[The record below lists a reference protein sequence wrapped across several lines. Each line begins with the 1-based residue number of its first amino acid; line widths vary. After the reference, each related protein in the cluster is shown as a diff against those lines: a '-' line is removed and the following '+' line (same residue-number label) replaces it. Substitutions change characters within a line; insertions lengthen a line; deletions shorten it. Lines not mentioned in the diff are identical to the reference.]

1 MSKKRKN
8 FIDIFAEPKE
18 GKNFVVNLYLDK
30 EFKFTE
36 IYSPKTK
43 IEDLKKEILLK
54 LSIYSINYKMEY
66 NDHDI
71 GGFDDFTLNQIFLNK
86 IKEEYDIFLTLIS
99 TLKKFEGQRV
109 LMTYNQGESEVILYK
124 IMSMKWFKIRPQFS
138 SRIPFQR
145 FPYNSRSCHIMQ
157 SNQLVIT
164 GGIDNEK
171 MACFY
176 DADTNNVIDL
186 PDMKFPRQRHTMI
199 SIGDNKVFIIGGV
212 DSNKVT
218 LLDVEFE
225 CYEEYPSMKYTRKD
239 ACAAFVNE
247 RYLYV
252 FMGIVDELKGVA
264 DNFEK
269 LDIKEEGG
277 EWKIFPIN
285 NFCGYKMP
293 RSYCACAY
301 IKEQSC
307 FYFFGGSFNSTAQ
320 GTVMKLTEDKYEV
333 TKTRYT
339 LPFNCV
345 FDETSFLR
353 PNELKNDYYLFTFK
367 EHQLIHFNTKSEKLE
382 EIPQE
387 WIQ

>member
-1 MSKKRKN
+1 MKKKGNN
-8 FIDIFAEPKE
+8 FINIFEEPKE
-18 GKNFVVNLYLDK
+18 DERFVINIYLDK
-30 EFKFTE
+30 EHKFTDL
-36 IYSPKTK
+36 YSPKTK

-71 GGFDDFTLNQIFLNK
+71 GGFDDFTLQQIFLNK
-86 IKEEYDIFLTLIS
+86 KKEEYDIYLTLIS

-109 LMTYNQGESEVILYK
+109 LMTFIQGQDEVILYK
-124 IMSMKWFKIRPQFS
+124 ILSMKWLKVKPQFS
-138 SRIPFQR
+138 SRLHFGK
-145 FPYNSRSCHIMQ
+145 FPYNARSCHIMQ
-157 SNQLVIT
+157 SNQLIIT

-171 MACFY
+171 MACYY

-186 PDMKFPRQRHTMI
+186 PDMNNERQRHTMI
-199 SIGDNKVFIIGGV
+199 SIGDNKVFIIGGAG
-212 DSNKVT
+212 SNKVT
-218 LLDVEFE
+218 LLDVEYE

-239 ACAAFVNE
+239 ASVAFVNE

-252 FMGIVDELKGVA
+252 FMGLCDELRGVA

-269 LDIKEEGG
+269 LDIKEDGG
-277 EWKIFPIN
+277 QWKILPIN
-285 NFCGYKMP
+285 NFVGYKMP
-293 RSYCACAY
+293 RTYCGCAY
-301 IKEQSC
+301 IKEESC

-333 TKTRYT
+333 TKSRYT

-345 FDETSFLR
+345 FDETCFLR
-353 PNELKNDYYLFTFK
+353 PNELTCDYYLFTFK
-367 EHQLIHFNTKSEKLE
+367 EHQLIHFNCKSEKLE

-387 WIQ
+387 WLD

>member
-8 FIDIFAEPKE
+8 FIDIFAEPKDDQ
-18 GKNFVVNLYLDK
+18 KFIINFYLDK
-30 EFKFTE
+30 EHKFTDL
-36 IYSPKTK
+36 YSPKTK

-86 IKEEYDIFLTLIS
+86 TKEEYDIFLTLIS

-109 LMTYNQGESEVILYK
+109 LMTFIQGESDIILYK
-124 IMSMKWFKIRPQFS
+124 IMSMKWLKVRPQFS

-186 PDMKFPRQRHTMI
+186 PNMQHPRQRHTMI

-225 CYEEYPSMKYTRKD
+225 CYEDYPSMKYTRKD
-239 ACAAFVNE
+239 ASAAF
-247 RYLYV
+247 RY
-252 FMGIVDELKGVA
+252 
-264 DNFEK
+264 
-269 LDIKEEGG
+269 
-277 EWKIFPIN
+277 
-285 NFCGYKMP
+285 
-293 RSYCACAY
+293 
-301 IKEQSC
+301 
-307 FYFFGGSFNSTAQ
+307 
-320 GTVMKLTEDKYEV
+320 
-333 TKTRYT
+333 
-339 LPFNCV
+339 
-345 FDETSFLR
+345 
-353 PNELKNDYYLFTFK
+353 
-367 EHQLIHFNTKSEKLE
+367 
-382 EIPQE
+382 
-387 WIQ
+387 

>member
-1 MSKKRKN
+1 MRKRGYN
-8 FIDIFAEPKE
+8 FINIFEKPSDDAR
-18 GKNFVVNLYLDK
+18 FVINIFLDK
-30 EFKFTE
+30 EHKFTDL
-36 IYSPKTK
+36 YSPKTK
-43 IEDLKKEILLK
+43 IEDLKKDILLK

-86 IKEEYDIFLTLIS
+86 QKEEYDIYLTLIS
-99 TLKKFEGQRV
+99 TLKKYEGQRV
-109 LMTYNQGESEVILYK
+109 LMTFVQGQSEVILYK
-124 IMSMKWFKIRPQFS
+124 IMSMKWLKVKPQFS
-138 SRIPFQR
+138 SRIPFGK
-145 FPYNSRSCHIMQ
+145 FPYNARSCHIMQ
-157 SNQLVIT
+157 SNQLIIT

-186 PDMKFPRQRHTMI
+186 PDMNYERQRHTMI
-199 SIGDNKVFIIGGV
+199 SIGDNKVFIIGGAG
-212 DSNKVT
+212 SNRVT

-225 CYEEYPSMKYTRKD
+225 CYEEYPSMKYSRKD
-239 ACAAFVNE
+239 ASAAYVNE

-252 FMGIVDELKGVA
+252 FMGISDELRGTA

-269 LDIKEEGG
+269 LDIKEDGG
-277 EWKIFPIN
+277 QWKLLPIN

-293 RSYCACAY
+293 RTYCGLAY
-301 IKEQSC
+301 IKEENC

-320 GTVMKLTEDKYEV
+320 GTVMKMTEDKYEI
-333 TKTRYT
+333 TKSKYT

-353 PNELKNDYYLFTFK
+353 PNELTCDYYLFTFK
-367 EHQLIHFNTKSEKLE
+367 EHQLIHFNSKSQTLE

-387 WIQ
+387 WLE

>member
-1 MSKKRKN
+1 MKKKGNN
-8 FIDIFAEPKE
+8 FINIFAELKE
-18 GKNFVVNLYLDK
+18 DEKFAVNIYLDK
-30 EFKFTE
+30 EYKFTDL
-36 IYSPKTK
+36 YSPKTK

-54 LSIYSINYKMEY
+54 LSVYSINYKMEY

-71 GGFDDFTLNQIFLNK
+71 GGFDDFTLHQIFLNK
-86 IKEEYDIFLTLIS
+86 KKEEYDIYLTLIS

-109 LMTYNQGESEVILYK
+109 LMTFVQGQDEVILYK
-124 IMSMKWFKIRPQFS
+124 IMSMKWLKVKPQFS
-138 SRIPFQR
+138 SRLSFGK
-145 FPYNSRSCHIMQ
+145 FPYNARSCHIMQ
-157 SNQLVIT
+157 SNQLIIT
-164 GGIDNEK
+164 GGINNEK
-171 MACFY
+171 MACYY

-186 PDMKFPRQRHTMI
+186 PDMNNARQRHTMI
-199 SIGDNKVFIIGGV
+199 SIGNNKVFIIGGV
-212 DSNKVT
+212 ESNKVT

-239 ACAAFVNE
+239 ACVAYVNE

-252 FMGIVDELKGVA
+252 FMGLVDELRGVA

-277 EWKIFPIN
+277 QWKLLPIN

-293 RSYCACAY
+293 RTYCGCAY
-301 IKEQSC
+301 IKEESC

-333 TKTRYT
+333 TKSRYT

-345 FDETSFLR
+345 FDETCFLR
-353 PNELKNDYYLFTFK
+353 PNELTFDYYLFTFK
-367 EHQLIHFNTKSEKLE
+367 EHQLIHFNSKSEKLE

-387 WIQ
+387 WLE

>member
-1 MSKKRKN
+1 LFFQYKCPTCSEATGDELTEDYCKTLETTGN
-8 FIDIFAEPKE
+8 TICIFQNEACVEKSCTTINSE
-18 GKNFVVNLYLDK
+18 ESSLDDDTCSQFHSTVTGENNACIASSDGKCVETNECNKVKAGASDELCK
-30 EFKFTE
+30 
-36 IYSPKTK
+36 
-43 IEDLKKEILLK
+43 K
-54 LSIYSINYKMEY
+54 LS
-66 NDHDI
+66 
-71 GGFDDFTLNQIFLNK
+71 T
-86 IKEEYDIFLTLIS
+86 T
-99 TLKKFEGQRV
+99 
-109 LMTYNQGESEVILYK
+109 
-124 IMSMKWFKIRPQFS
+124 
-138 SRIPFQR
+138 
-145 FPYNSRSCHIMQ
+145 
-157 SNQLVIT
+157 
-164 GGIDNEK
+164 DNEK

-186 PDMKFPRQRHTMI
+186 PDMPHPRQRHTMI

-225 CYEEYPSMKYTRKD
+225 DYESYPSMKYTRKD
-239 ACAAFVNE
+239 ACAAYVNE

-277 EWKIFPIN
+277 SWKILPIN

-301 IKEQSC
+301 IKEDSC
-307 FYFFGGSFNSTAQ
+307 FYFFGGSFNSTSQ

-345 FDETSFLR
+345 FDETCFLR

-367 EHQLIHFNTKSEKLE
+367 EHQLIHFNTNTFSTCLSICIILQTTFKSGNFFLIFSAAVFNSLTCNSLSSSTVVNPGRKVL
-382 EIPQE
+382 
-387 WIQ
+387 